1 MTENETPV
9 KPEESL
15 SPDQIEHVN
24 AIIQALQNEVN
35 KLTSEKIQVQASL
48 TVIAAKLKEYQDREN
63 EGTGLSTGTQKDNSD
78 GPEHRPM
85 RDKPKVLVKD

>member
-1 MTENETPV
+1 MPENETPV

-15 SPDQIEHVN
+15 SPDQIEQVN

-48 TVIAAKLKEYQDREN
+48 TVTAAKLKEYQDREN
-63 EGTGLSTGTQKDNSD
+63 EEADARKDNPD
-78 GPEHRPM
+78 RPE
-85 RDKPKVLVKD
+85 VLVED

>member
-1 MTENETPV
+1 MPENETPV

-15 SPDQIEHVN
+15 SPDQIEQVN

-48 TVIAAKLKEYQDREN
+48 TVTAAKLKEYQDREN
-63 EGTGLSTGTQKDNSD
+63 EEADARKDNPA
-78 GPEHRPM
+78 GPE
-85 RDKPKVLVKD
+85 VLVED

>member
-1 MTENETPV
+1 MPENEAPV
-9 KPEESL
+9 RPEESL
-15 SPDQIEHVN
+15 SPDQIEQVN
-24 AIIQALQNEVN
+24 AIIQALQVEVN

-48 TVIAAKLKEYQDREN
+48 TVATAKLKEYQDREN
-63 EGTGLSTGTQKDNSD
+63 EGTGTQKDNSD

>member
-1 MTENETPV
+1 MPENETPV

-15 SPDQIEHVN
+15 SPDQIEQVN

-48 TVIAAKLKEYQDREN
+48 TVTAAKLKEYQDREN
-63 EGTGLSTGTQKDNSD
+63 EEEDARKDNPD
-78 GPEHRPM
+78 RPE
-85 RDKPKVLVKD
+85 VLVED

>member
-9 KPEESL
+9 KTEESL
-15 SPDQIEHVN
+15 NPDQIEHVN

-63 EGTGLSTGTQKDNSD
+63 EGTGTRKDNHD